1 MSLHKDAVYIPQ
13 QLSIFKGYYQVL
25 AGVLS
30 LSVALVYYVV
40 LPIIWKGQTLG
51 KKLLG
56 LKIVNDDYQEVN
68 LKQLIIRQ
76 VIMIFLVEGSIYTC
90 SNMFHQLVNVLTGYN
105 IAAIW
110 NKVGLVISVLSGILV
125 IVLKSKKSLHDI
137 VSHTLV
143 VVDQMNQLS
152 DLELDI
158 YNYIIS
164 HRHEVVHMKLKDL
177 AIDLHV
183 SSSMISRVAKKL
195 GYEGFLEWKAEMKLD
210 QEDKPVQNKRALNY
224 ILDYFNRVDN
234 KEFDDLIHQAAEM
247 IVNSHEVI
255 CSGIG
260 LSDAIAKFAASL
272 FNRKGKRTIYCE
284 DFSSRFRG
292 MYDENDCALFFT
304 VSGETKEV
312 IDRIR
317 ELKRYG
323 TKIIVITNNASSTAA
338 KMSDLAITY
347 YVPSSRNDDFYSSAT
362 QVPVL
367 YIIESIANIFIEYG
381 IY

>member
-1 MSLHKDAVYIPQ
+1 MV
-13 QLSIFKGYYQVL
+13 
-25 AGVLS
+25 
-30 LSVALVYYVV
+30 
-40 LPIIWKGQTLG
+40 T
-51 KKLLG
+51 
-56 LKIVNDDYQEVN
+56 
-68 LKQLIIRQ
+68 
-76 VIMIFLVEGSIYTC
+76 
-90 SNMFHQLVNVLTGYN
+90 
-105 IAAIW
+105 
-110 NKVGLVISVLSGILV
+110 
-125 IVLKSKKSLHDI
+125 
-137 VSHTLV
+137 
-143 VVDQMNQLS
+143 VDQMNQLS

-164 HRHEVVHMKLKDL
+164 HRHEVIHMKLKDL
-177 AIDLHV
+177 SIDLHV
-183 SSSMISRVAKKL
+183 SSSMITRVAKKL

-255 CSGIG
+255 CTGIG
-260 LSDAIAKFAASL
+260 LSDAIAKFASSL
-272 FNRKGKRTIYCE
+272 FNRKGKRTIYGE
-284 DFSSRFRG
+284 DFSVRFRG

-312 IDRIR
+312 IDRIK

-323 TKIIVITNNASSTAA
+323 LKIIVITNNASSSAA
-338 KMSDLAITY
+338 KISDLAITY